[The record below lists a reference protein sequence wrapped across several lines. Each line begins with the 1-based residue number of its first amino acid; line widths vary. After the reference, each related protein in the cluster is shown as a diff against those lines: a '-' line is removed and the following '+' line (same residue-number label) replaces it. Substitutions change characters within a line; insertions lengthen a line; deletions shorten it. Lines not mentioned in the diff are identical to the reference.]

1 MITNTILAKGL
12 NFSIKNLGK
21 LSETKAILKKDE
33 EENIILSFY
42 YSASYCVL
50 TDQENEKFY
59 KIEFIFPD
67 AYLHGFFS
75 NHPESYLTYFNAY
88 AEKEICCAKQLIL
101 HDIINCKYQGAYL
114 EMFLESKALE
124 LLLCFQKCTVFPLQD
139 CASCKFLQR
148 PLEKNKIL
156 LAKEIIL
163 DRLDNPPTIHE
174 LSLEVGINQ
183 CYLKKGFKEM
193 FDTTIYEFVQQQRI
207 ILAKLLISTT
217 AISIAEIAN
226 QVGFSSTGNFSNS
239 FKRHTGVFPS
249 ELRKS
254 LIAIA

>member
-1 MITNTILAKGL
+1 MNTTLAKGL
-12 NFSIKNLGK
+12 IFSIKNLGK
-21 LSETKAILKKDE
+21 LSETKAVLKKDE
-33 EENIILSFY
+33 DENIILSFY
-42 YSASYCVL
+42 YSASYCVF
-50 TDQENEKFY
+50 TDQDNEKFY
-59 KIEFIFPD
+59 KIEFVFPD
-67 AYLHGFFS
+67 AYLNTFFS
-75 NHPESYLTYFNAY
+75 NHDEIYLAQFSDY
-88 AEKEICCAKQLIL
+88 AEKEICCSKQLIL
-101 HDIINCKYQGAYL
+101 HDIIHSKYQGAYL

-124 LLLCFQKCTVFPLQD
+124 LLLCFQKCTEFPMHD
-139 CASCKFLQR
+139 CASCKFLMR

-156 LAKEIIL
+156 RAKEIIL
-163 DRLDNPPTIHE
+163 ERLDNPPTIHE

-183 CYLKKGFKEM
+183 CYLKKGFKET

-217 AISIAEIAN
+217 DTTIAEIAN

-254 LIAIA
+254 LIAIN